1 VQQDEL
7 LDGGMGA
14 AGFRDDSSGMDMG
27 IIFCLSVA
35 PVFDL
40 NRNGYEMDIFSP
52 ADNPTVI

>member
-1 VQQDEL
+1 VQQEEL

-14 AGFRDDSSGMDMG
+14 AGFRDDSSGMDIG

-40 NRNGYEMDIFSP
+40 NRNGYEMDIFF
-52 ADNPTVI
+52 TCG

>member
-14 AGFRDDSSGMDMG
+14 AGFRDDSYMG